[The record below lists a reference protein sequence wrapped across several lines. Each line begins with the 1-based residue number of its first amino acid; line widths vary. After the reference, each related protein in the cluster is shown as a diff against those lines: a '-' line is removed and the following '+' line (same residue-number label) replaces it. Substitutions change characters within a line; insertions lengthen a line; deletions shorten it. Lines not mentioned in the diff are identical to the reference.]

1 MNKKIIIFSGAGLS
15 AESGI
20 STFRDS
26 NGLWE
31 NYKIEDVCN
40 ENTWRKN
47 FDLVHSFYNQRRIQL
62 KDAEPN
68 EAHKTIKRLYNRFGD
83 DLIIITQNVDNLI
96 EKAGI
101 PENKIIHLHGRLE
114 YVQCQCCENRWKIY
128 YNEFK
133 PNIDSCPE
141 CNSFDVKPFI
151 VFFNGQAPEYL
162 KLYNTLDTFRKAGGY
177 FVVVGTMGNV
187 VSIDDLLR
195 GIPKNLKILNNL
207 EPSKYINSQ
216 KYGQV
221 FYEPATIALPKIEKF
236 LIENF
241 KKEIM

>member
-1 MNKKIIIFSGAGLS
+1 MNKKIIVFSGAGLS

-40 ENTWRKN
+40 EYTWKKN
-47 FDLVHSFYNQRRIQL
+47 FDLVHSFYNQRRKQL

-68 EAHKTIKRLYNRFGD
+68 EAHKTIKRLYDRFGD
-83 DLIIITQNVDNLI
+83 DLIIITQNVDNML

-114 YVQCQCCENRWKIY
+114 YVQCQCCEHKWKIY

-141 CNSFDVKPFI
+141 CNSFNVKPFI

-162 KLYNTLDTFRKAGGY
+162 KLYNTLDFFRKNSGY

-195 GIPKNLKILNNL
+195 GIPKESKILNNL
-207 EPSKYINSQ
+207 ESSKYINAQ

-221 FYEPATIALPKIEKF
+221 FYESATTALPKIEQF

-241 KKEIM
+241 KRNM